1 MRALVRGAEACRT
14 VSALAAKLAERTSK
28 HRELKTLV
36 FDIERTPGQATV
48 THRGLTVTGSFWD
61 MGSWKYTIGRRI
73 NPAEV
78 TAWPQTLCVDATWLG
93 SKEHIF
99 TAAWDDRDEMARTV
113 RTLLDEADIVV
124 GYNSKA
130 FDEKHVASDM
140 IESGL
145 APPSPYRSIDLYSVV
160 RQRFGFESKK
170 LGSVLDR
177 LSMPSKNDVYD
188 PTLAWA
194 TLDGDVKAQ
203 KRMQRYCRG
212 DVEVTAA
219 LYWRLLPW
227 IKTHPHVAPNR
238 GLDHTTCPR
247 CSSQDVKR
255 DGTWSA
261 GVHRYLA
268 YRCNTCTGYFRTT
281 FEAAGPSVRAL

>member
-1 MRALVRGAEACRT
+1 M
-14 VSALAAKLAERTSK
+14 SLAAQVAARTSK

-36 FDIERTPGQATV
+36 FDIERIPGQAV
-48 THRGLTVTGSFWD
+48 MQHRGLTVSGNFWD
-61 MGSWKYTIGRRI
+61 MGSWKYSVGRRI

-78 TAWPQTLCVDATWLG
+78 ISYPQTLCIDATWLG

-99 TAAWDDRDEMARTV
+99 TAAWIDRDDMVHTMR
-113 RTLLDEADIVV
+113 RLLDEADIVV
-124 GYNSKA
+124 GYNSRA

-140 IESGL
+140 IEAGI

-160 RQRFGFESKK
+160 KQRFGFESKK

-177 LSMPSKNDVYD
+177 LNMPSKNDTYD
-188 PTLAWA
+188 PALAQA
-194 TLDGDVKAQ
+194 ALDGDVKAQ
-203 KRMQRYCRG
+203 KRMQRYNRG
-212 DVEVTAA
+212 DVEVSAA

-238 GLDHTTCPR
+238 GLEQTTCPR
-247 CSSQDVKR
+247 CASQDVKR

-268 YRCNTCTGYFRTT
+268 YRCVTCTGYFRTT